1 MAAGYTTS
9 ASKGG
14 LFTQNENATSLSHVN
29 YLRDAYLASE
39 ALAEEIAV
47 IVAQAVEGIVQTD
60 IDTHLNTGTAGAGET
75 LSWTGSDYDWVAD
88 SGVTTLTALTDT
100 PVGYGTAGQILA
112 TNATST
118 GTEWVNSDK
127 ISIGTTITTDTSI
140 TNADLVGNVFYDVS
154 AEAVITVPP
163 GLTGT
168 EPVTFQQT
176 GVDAVTF
183 AAGVGVTIQAL
194 GGNLSIANQFGSVS
208 LVPKGGDV
216 YGLIGALV

>member
-14 LFTQNENATSLSHVN
+14 LFTHNGNATSLWHVN

-39 ALAEEIAV
+39 ALSEEIAA

-60 IDTHLNTGTAGAGET
+60 VDAHLNTGAAGAGEI
-75 LSWTGSDYDWVAD
+75 LSWTGSDYDWVAE
-88 SGVTTLTALTDT
+88 SGVTVLTALTDT

-112 TNATST
+112 TNATLD

-127 ISIGTTITTDTSI
+127 IYVGTTITTDASI

-154 AEAVITVPP
+154 AAAIITVPP
-163 GLTGT
+163 SLTGT

-176 GVDAVTF
+176 GVGAVTF
-183 AAGVGVTIQAL
+183 AAGAGVTIQAL
-194 GGNLSIANQFGSVS
+194 AGNLSIAGEFGSVT

-216 YGLIGALV
+216 YGLIGALA